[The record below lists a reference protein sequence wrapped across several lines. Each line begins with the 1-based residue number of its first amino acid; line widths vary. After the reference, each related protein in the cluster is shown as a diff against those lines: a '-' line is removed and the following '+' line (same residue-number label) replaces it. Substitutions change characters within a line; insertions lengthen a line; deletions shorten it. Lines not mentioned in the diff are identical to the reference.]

1 MQTHR
6 PSFPI
11 LYMTRARSVNTPVE
25 HGIVRI
31 RGWGRRMKGRRAT
44 CVPRRRMH
52 SIDSADSRYVP
63 QLPEPQHSQP
73 HVVQS
78 QVPFSQQPQH
88 SQSGQPAGR
97 LPSRA
102 GTMDARPSVAQ
113 SKKPFMRKLPVMG
126 LETES
131 ITPRH
136 DA

>member
-1 MQTHR
+1 MHCIGPT
-6 PSFPI
+6 
-11 LYMTRARSVNTPVE
+11 V
-25 HGIVRI
+25 
-31 RGWGRRMKGRRAT
+31 GR
-44 CVPRRRMH
+44 
-52 SIDSADSRYVP
+52 YFP

-88 SQSGQPAGR
+88 SQSGQLASRP
-97 LPSRA
+97 PSRA

-113 SKKPFMRKLPVMG
+113 SKKPFMGKLPVMD

>member
-1 MQTHR
+1 
-6 PSFPI
+6 
-11 LYMTRARSVNTPVE
+11 
-25 HGIVRI
+25 
-31 RGWGRRMKGRRAT
+31 
-44 CVPRRRMH
+44 MH
-52 SIDSADSRYVP
+52 SIGSAISRYVP

-88 SQSGQPAGR
+88 SQSGQLAGQ

-102 GTMDARPSVAQ
+102 GTMDAKPSVAQ

-136 DA
+136 DACPTSSWQQQVSAGVSGAQQDRPHVSAGSTHGHSHA